1 MYDNSAEEQLVLY
14 SSYEKKN
21 QQHNVI
27 IKVKIE
33 DFNDLRGEMKRKELI
48 SEIYR
53 LNKVTRKLNYYM
65 NRYYPDQKLRKLEH
79 FQVKKVYEW
88 MLSDLK

>member
-33 DFNDLRGEMKRKELI
+33 DFNDLRGDWI
-48 SEIYR
+48 DFIC
-53 LNKVTRKLNYYM
+53 
-65 NRYYPDQKLRKLEH
+65 
-79 FQVKKVYEW
+79 F
-88 MLSDLK
+88 LSDLIILYT

>member
-1 MYDNSAEEQLVLY
+1 MSDYLYKDDNCEISLSQ
-14 SSYEKKN
+14 
-21 QQHNVI
+21 I
-27 IKVKIE
+27 
-33 DFNDLRGEMKRKELI
+33 DRTRKRKELI

>member
-1 MYDNSAEEQLVLY
+1 M
-14 SSYEKKN
+14 
-21 QQHNVI
+21 I
-27 IKVKIE
+27 IDII
-33 DFNDLRGEMKRKELI
+33 MKRKELI

>member
-1 MYDNSAEEQLVLY
+1 MSDYLY
-14 SSYEKKN
+14 KDSNCKISLSQMDKTRKTKEKTKT
-21 QQHNVI
+21 Q
-27 IKVKIE
+27 
-33 DFNDLRGEMKRKELI
+33 MKRKELI

-79 FQVKKVYEW
+79 FQVKKIYEW
-88 MLSDLK
+88 MLSDVK

>member
-1 MYDNSAEEQLVLY
+1 MSDYLY
-14 SSYEKKN
+14 KDSNCEISLSQMDKTW
-21 QQHNVI
+21 
-27 IKVKIE
+27 
-33 DFNDLRGEMKRKELI
+33 KRKELI

-79 FQVKKVYEW
+79 FQVKKIYEW
-88 MLSDLK
+88 MLSDVK